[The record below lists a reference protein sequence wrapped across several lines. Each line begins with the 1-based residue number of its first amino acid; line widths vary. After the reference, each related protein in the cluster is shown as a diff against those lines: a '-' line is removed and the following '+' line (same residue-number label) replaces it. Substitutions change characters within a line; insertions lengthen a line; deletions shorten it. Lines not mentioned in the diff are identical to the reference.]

1 MNESRVQKG
10 ILNAKVN
17 FVFYFIMLLMSFVS
31 RKIFL
36 NTLGAEF
43 MGLTGTLSN
52 ILSMLSLVELGI
64 GTSMSFHLY
73 KPIRE
78 KDEITINEYIS
89 LFGWL
94 YRIVGII
101 ILVAAT
107 IVSLFF
113 PIIFNQTEI
122 SMPLIYFVFFCTL
135 SSSLIGYFINYRQ
148 LLLSADQKG
157 YVVTAY
163 LQTATVIKTIIQM
176 ICCIYYLNY
185 YLWAIIEL
193 LFAVIACI
201 ILNIRIDKTYPW
213 LHTELSIGK
222 SLYKKYPSITSS
234 VKQIFVHRMKDFL
247 LNKSDQILI
256 FAFVSLKY
264 VAYYGNY
271 YIIISKVT
279 GLFSTVM
286 GSAEAGIGNLIAEND
301 KNKCM
306 KVFWEL
312 LSMRYF
318 CAGVL
323 TVILYFI
330 IPPFIEVWLGAEYLL
345 SKTVLFLI
353 CLNMY
358 IMMTRTVIDSFN
370 HSFGHYADTWS
381 AWVEGILNLSITI
394 IVASQYGIIGILLG
408 KIVSLL
414 VIVVI
419 WKPLYLFKDG
429 FKIHYSIYW
438 KNVLIYIAFLVISI
452 GILYLALSIY
462 PFATNTSWTKFI
474 LFSIYVSF
482 IICITYGIQM
492 YFFSNG
498 LKGFILRLFHYYNN
512 KR

>member
-1 MNESRVQKG
+1 MNESRIQKG
-10 ILNAKVN
+10 ILNAKIN
-17 FVFYFIMLLMSFVS
+17 FIFYFIMLLMSFIS

-43 MGLTGTLSN
+43 MGLTGTLAN

-78 KDEITINEYIS
+78 KEENTINEYIS

-94 YRIVGII
+94 YRIVGIV
-101 ILVAAT
+101 ILIGAV
-107 IVSLFF
+107 IVSMFF
-113 PIIFNQTEI
+113 PIIFDKTDI
-122 SMPLIYFVFFCTL
+122 PMPLIYFVFFTTL
-135 SSSLIGYFINYRQ
+135 CSSLIGYFINYRQ

-163 LQTATVIKTIIQM
+163 LQTATVVKTIIQM
-176 ICCIYYLNY
+176 VCCVYYLNY
-185 YLWAIIEL
+185 YLWAVLEL
-193 LFAVIACI
+193 VFVVIACI
-201 ILNIRIDKTYPW
+201 ILNVRIDKTYPW
-213 LHTELSIGK
+213 LHTELSNGK
-222 SLYKKYPSITSS
+222 TLYKKYPSITSS

-286 GSAEAGIGNLIAEND
+286 GSAEAGIGNLVAEND

-306 KVFWEL
+306 NIFWEL

-318 CAGVL
+318 SAGIL

-345 SKTVLFLI
+345 SDTVLFLI

-358 IMMTRTVIDSFN
+358 IMMTRTIIDSFN

-381 AWVEGILNLSITI
+381 AWVEGIINLSVTI
-394 IVASQYGIIGILLG
+394 LVASRYGIIGILLG

-414 VIVVI
+414 VIVVF
-419 WKPLYLFKDG
+419 WKPLYLFRDG
-429 FKIHYSIYW
+429 FKTSYFIYW
-438 KNVLIYIAFLVISI
+438 KNVFVYIFFLVISVS
-452 GILYLALSIY
+452 ILYIAISIF
-462 PFATNTSWTKFI
+462 PLQPNTSWINLI
-474 LFSIYVSF
+474 LYSIYISLVIGS
-482 IICITYGIQM
+482 TYGILM

-498 LKGFILRLFHYYNN
+498 LKGFTQRLLNYY